1 MYMRSSKYNL
11 LIYTKAER
19 CRIMHASSAMYIRL
33 LAPKTSVEL
42 YKEAFVE
49 MEKRKD
55 TTIRYIRSKRL
66 RESLQCAQ
74 PMSRD
79 EGRGPVCG

>member
-1 MYMRSSKYNL
+1 MSMRSLKYNL

-42 YKEAFVE
+42 SKKASVKI
-49 MEKRKD
+49 EKQED
-55 TTIRYIRSKRL
+55 TANSVNPGVSHVFAEVRGCGRL
-66 RESLQCAQ
+66 RNAQLSL
-74 PMSRD
+74 
-79 EGRGPVCG
+79 